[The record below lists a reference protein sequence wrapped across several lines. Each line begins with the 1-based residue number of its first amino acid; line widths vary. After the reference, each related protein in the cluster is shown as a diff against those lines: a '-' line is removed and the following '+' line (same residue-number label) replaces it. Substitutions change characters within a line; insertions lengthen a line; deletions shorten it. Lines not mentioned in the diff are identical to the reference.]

1 MAKKITI
8 KDIAKEAGVS
18 VATVSNVLNEKSF
31 VNAEMA
37 EKVKKVISKYNFRS
51 NISASVLRKKA
62 SKLIGIII
70 PDSSNLVFS
79 QIGKEIEIDLSDYNY
94 NVVICNSNY
103 NEKKEMNYIDV
114 LLSRN
119 IDGLI
124 IVPSTENISIFKN
137 IKNENIPIVVID
149 RLIEGLKADFVM
161 SNNYNVMIEVV
172 DYLAGL
178 GHKRIAYINREVDL
192 YHSIKRFEG
201 FQDGLKKNSLNFNKK
216 LITGDGGLSFE
227 DGYLE
232 MLKFIKMDSSV
243 RPTAVIAFNDI
254 VAIGAIRAIKDNNYK
269 VPQDFSIVGF
279 DNIFFDEFL
288 ETRLTSVTSNKKEM
302 AKLSVKLLLERIN
315 GDLSEPKWALNHRR
329 LVIREST
336 SIHHD
341 SNK

>member
-1 MAKKITI
+1 VAKRITI

-18 VATVSNVLNEKSF
+18 VATVSNVLNDKPF
-31 VNAEMA
+31 VNTEIAVN
-37 EKVKKVISKYNFRS
+37 VKRIISKYNFRT
-51 NISASVLRKKA
+51 NVSASVLRKKA

-79 QIGKEIEIDLSDYNY
+79 QTNKEIENDLSVYNY
-94 NVVICNSNY
+94 NIVMCNSNY
-103 NEKKEMNYIDV
+103 SIEKEMNYIDV

-124 IVPSTENISIFKN
+124 IVPSTENINIFKN

-149 RLIEGLKADFVM
+149 RLVEGLKADFVM

-172 DYLAGL
+172 DYLARL
-178 GHKRIAYINREVDL
+178 GHKKIAYINREVDL
-192 YHSIKRFEG
+192 YHSKKRFEG
-201 FQDGLKKNSLNFNKK
+201 FREGLKKNGLSFYKELVTN
-216 LITGDGGLSFE
+216 DGGLSFE
-227 DGYLE
+227 DGYNE
-232 MLKFIKMDSSV
+232 MLRFMKMDKSIM
-243 RPTAVIAFNDI
+243 PTVVIAFNDI

-269 VPQDFSIVGF
+269 VPGDFSIVGF

-288 ETRLTSVTSNKKEM
+288 ETRLTSITSNKKEM

-315 GDLSEPKWALNHRR
+315 GDSSEPKWALNHRR

-336 SIHHD
+336 SIPRGE
-341 SNK
+341 